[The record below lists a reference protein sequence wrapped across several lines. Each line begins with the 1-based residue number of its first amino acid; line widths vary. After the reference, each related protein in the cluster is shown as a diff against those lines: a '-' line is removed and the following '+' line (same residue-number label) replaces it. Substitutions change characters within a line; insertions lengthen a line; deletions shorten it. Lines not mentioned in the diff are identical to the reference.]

1 MIRAHYDNVSIMIQ
15 GSKDEMKK
23 IMIYLGDENSRQ
35 NPCSS
40 IEECLFICN
49 MEPSRCKPSDS
60 SVLRKENG
68 IWSREDEN
76 NPFSKYFKVG

>member
-1 MIRAHYDNVSIMIQ
+1 MIQ

-60 SVLRKENG
+60 SGLRKENG
-68 IWSREDEN
+68 IWSREDKN
-76 NPFSKYFKVG
+76 NPFSKYFKVY